1 MATYWKIVCQ
11 CRHQWKPIE
20 RTFTLGEHYLL
31 TRFTISKVM
40 RVIQPDNVSTSAIVI
55 TERLSNTS
63 QKPLTRYQRKNK
75 QDKAISTDTPITV
88 VTQSIDNSMKLTA
101 IGDSVISRVY
111 YMEGLGHNLY
121 SVGQFYNLDLE
132 VAFRKHSCY
141 VRDVNGVDI
150 IKGNRVTNLYTIFV
164 EDMMKSSPICYI
176 QGLQEQI
183 MVVALSVKSLKHR
196 FTWVK
201 FLRSKDETLEFVIK
215 FLKQIQVGLNKT
227 VRYICI
233 DNGTEFV
240 NHVLTEYYE
249 SVGIFH
255 QKSVPRT
262 PQQND
267 VVERQNRTLV
277 EAARTMLIF
286 SKASMFL
293 WAEAVATAC
302 YTQNRSLIH
311 TRHNKTPYE
320 LVHNK
325 KRDLKFLFVFGV
337 GAGPTLE
344 DNPFA
349 QADNDLFV
357 NVFAQEPR
365 SNESSSGD
373 VSSTESTQVVHPHN
387 HLGKWSKDHPLDRV
401 IYNPSCLVST
411 RKQLATDAL
420 WCLYNSVLLKVKPKN
435 VKTAMDEAYCVMI
448 IDLKWIYKVK
458 LDDYGDVLK
467 NKACKNMII
476 YQMDVN
482 TSFLNDE
489 LKEEVYVS
497 QPNGFIDL
505 DHPTHVCRLKK
516 ALYGL
521 KQAPRA
527 PGGFFINQ
535 SKYAQEI
542 LIKYGMDT
550 SDPVDTPRVDCLK
563 LDEDPLGIPV
573 DQTRFEGM
581 VGSLMY
587 LTASRPDLVFTV
599 CMCARSNESSSGD
612 VSSTESTQVVHPH
625 NHLGKWSKDH
635 PLDRV
640 IDNPSCLVSTRKQLA
655 TDALWCLY
663 NSVLL
668 KVKPKNV
675 KTAMDEAYCV
685 MIIDLK
691 WIYKVKLDE
700 YGDVLKNKA
709 WKNMIIYQM
718 DVNTS
723 FLNDKLK
730 EEVYVSQPNGFIDPD
745 HPTHVYRLK
754 KALYDTPM
762 VDRLK
767 LDEDPL
773 GIPVDQT
780 RFEGTRL
787 SLPKSTLRQL
797 NRSFGIFEEPL
808 TMDSGIRRTSL

>member
-325 KRDLKFLFVFGV
+325 KRDLKFLFVFGLVPDPVPAALYVPPANKDLEILFQQMFDEYYEPLGV

-516 ALYGL
+516 ALY
-521 KQAPRA
+521 
-527 PGGFFINQ
+527 
-535 SKYAQEI
+535 
-542 LIKYGMDT
+542 
-550 SDPVDTPRVDCLK
+550 DTPRVDCLK

-599 CMCARSNESSSGD
+599 CMCARD
-612 VSSTESTQVVHPH
+612 
-625 NHLGKWSKDH
+625 K
-635 PLDRV
+635 
-640 IDNPSCLVSTRKQLA
+640 LVSWSSKKQKSTAISTTETEYITMSGSCAQILWMRSQL
-655 TDALWCLY
+655 TDYCFAFHKIPLY
-663 NSVLL
+663 CDNQC
-668 KVKPKNV
+668 
-675 KTAMDEAYCV
+675 A
-685 MIIDLK
+685 IDL
-691 WIYKVKLDE
+691 YYNNVQ
-700 YGDVLKNKA
+700 Y
-709 WKNMIIYQM
+709 
-718 DVNTS
+718 S
-723 FLNDKLK
+723 
-730 EEVYVSQPNGFIDPD
+730 
-745 HPTHVYRLK
+745 
-754 KALYDTPM
+754 
-762 VDRLK
+762 
-767 LDEDPL
+767 
-773 GIPVDQT
+773 
-780 RFEGTRL
+780 
-787 SLPKSTLRQL
+787 
-797 NRSFGIFEEPL
+797 RS
-808 TMDSGIRRTSL
+808 